1 MDIKSARVKHTNN
14 SIKVKIKVHSDK
26 AGILWIWATC
36 KRRIEKDVL
45 ATIVAAL
52 LQRISA
58 AHAAEAE
65 RTST

>member
-1 MDIKSARVKHTNN
+1 MNLGHMQKE
-14 SIKVKIKVHSDK
+14 
-26 AGILWIWATC
+26 
-36 KRRIEKDVL
+36 KRKDVL